1 MVSRTAAG
9 PGWADAERAAAALA
23 DAGVARVV
31 LFGSVARGDAT
42 ERSDIDLMAIYDDL
56 DYAQRREK
64 ELELVAAAKAATGYP
79 VDVVVTDRPEW
90 KVRVEGVRASLEN
103 RAARDGV
110 VLVDRPPGVVDWD
123 KEMVMP
129 VDDYQEALYR
139 LSLVDNS
146 LLALRERLEP
156 GSVERLEQQ
165 MGNEVRA
172 FDVYLVRLGWVCG
185 HVHGVVEAS
194 VKGLIHLGGSPGVEA
209 WGHDIAKLCGQMTEP
224 HRSIMPPLLEPHGA
238 GAITAWHARAR
249 YRREGRDPDA
259 TPESVADLA
268 RIACRVASYTADQFS
283 DHHPTVAAVQQLAR
297 SVEDYL
303 DGYDLRTGEPIACP
317 G

>member
-1 MVSRTAAG
+1 MWGTVKRSDQVVSRTAAG
-9 PGWADAERAAAALA
+9 PGWADAERAAAALV

-56 DYAQRREK
+56 DYSQRWEK

-103 RAARDGV
+103 RAARYGV

-172 FDVYLVRLGWVCG
+172 FDVYSGTSGLGVRSCPRSGGGLGERVDPSRWVAGGGGVGARHRQTLRADDRTSPQHHAAPAGTLRRRG
-185 HVHGVVEAS
+185 H
-194 VKGLIHLGGSPGVEA
+194 
-209 WGHDIAKLCGQMTEP
+209 
-224 HRSIMPPLLEPHGA
+224 HRLACACPLPQG
-238 GAITAWHARAR
+238 RAR
-249 YRREGRDPDA
+249 P
-259 TPESVADLA
+259 
-268 RIACRVASYTADQFS
+268 
-283 DHHPTVAAVQQLAR
+283 
-297 SVEDYL
+297 
-303 DGYDLRTGEPIACP
+303 
-317 G
+317 